1 MKTPKKLKLKQKC
14 ISNEKMIP
22 IYNLDDEN
30 VQRLNIDDYNINNLN
45 STNIDKE
52 ININIKSNIE
62 RKMSEKFLKKLNKKQ
77 KTGISDLNIS
87 STNNTNILN
96 DLSEDSFPLNKLSSS
111 INKLKTLIP
120 SINKKITNDNSVK
133 IFSTPRLYN
142 MNYEKYLNNI
152 LRDLNKKENELK
164 NNKKNLENELK
175 NIEDEIYDKKLNIEL
190 MRNEIFQKNVKEQ
203 IIQKYEEE
211 FKENQ
216 DQEILNNIKNQTKE
230 IDKETLF
237 AVINKNKD
245 VYDLKEQQI
254 KEAQKLMSKQDLKAV
269 LKEKAFK
276 SKLNNI
282 ILGNQLLYKRK
293 SEQFISD
300 IKSKKDR
307 KKIICKDLN
316 YYHEKLE
323 NLHYLQ
329 KKIINKLYTHYLTI
343 LREGSDTREEGLAWI
358 ISEILNLGKKVLMSY
373 MPTYLD
379 EKCVLYLF

>member
-1 MKTPKKLKLKQKC
+1 MKTPKKLKLKQKF
-14 ISNEKMIP
+14 ISKEKMIQ

-45 STNIDKE
+45 SKNIDKE

-62 RKMSEKFLKKLNKKQ
+62 RKMSEKFLKKLNKKE

-87 STNNTNILN
+87 STNNTYILN

-190 MRNEIFQKNVKEQ
+190 MRNEIFQKNVKEK

-282 ILGNQLLYKRK
+282 ILGNQLLSKRK

-307 KKIICKDLN
+307 KKN
-316 YYHEKLE
+316 NMQRFKL
-323 NLHYLQ
+323 L
-329 KKIINKLYTHYLTI
+329 
-343 LREGSDTREEGLAWI
+343 S
-358 ISEILNLGKKVLMSY
+358 
-373 MPTYLD
+373 
-379 EKCVLYLF
+379 